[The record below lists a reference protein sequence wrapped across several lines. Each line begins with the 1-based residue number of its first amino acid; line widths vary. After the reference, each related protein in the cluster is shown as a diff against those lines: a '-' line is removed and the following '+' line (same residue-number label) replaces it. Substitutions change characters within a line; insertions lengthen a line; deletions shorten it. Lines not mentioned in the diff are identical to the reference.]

1 MAQIWAEPCGGQ
13 SGPPIEYWRNP
24 NERRA
29 NTTLRPSNVLTR
41 FADYRR
47 VQEEML
53 NNMRYLANWRTAREA
68 GIPEA
73 GPHLLLG
80 IAERLQ
86 GTGKR

>member
-1 MAQIWAEPCGGQ
+1 MLKYSCLRTSFQE
-13 SGPPIEYWRNP
+13 S
-24 NERRA
+24 NEGRA
-29 NTTLRPSNVLTR
+29 NTTLRPSSVQTR

-53 NNMRYLANWRTAREA
+53 SNMRYLANRRAAREA

-86 GTGKR
+86 DTGKGKR